1 VAAAQVSLHKHQWE
15 VFHSDIRFRVVAAGR
30 RFGKTELALAEILRA
45 ANTPDPHGRPKNI
58 GYVGPTDRQTKT
70 IFWERLKEVTRP
82 YWSKKPLEGKM
93 RLFLKSGATIFA
105 SGAFKPNS
113 LRGNGLDFLVLD
125 EYASMK
131 PTAWREVFRPALT
144 DRKGRALFISTPQ
157 GRNHLYDQFQLAES
171 NPHWQSFHFTTEQG
185 GLVDAEELA
194 DVAAELDAD
203 TYRQEFEAAFA
214 KAGKYR
220 AYHAFDPATHV
231 QHRSFDPLRPLVWSL
246 DFNVN
251 PMVMLLMQQ
260 VEEEVHVLE
269 EIVIKSDAHTELAC
283 DAFLKRALQ
292 YYKQVPSYQRPL
304 TVNIYGD
311 ASGNQRRTAG
321 STTDWA
327 LIKHFFR
334 SWVGTF
340 EPFFYTASINP
351 RIRDRVTC
359 VNTRLRNAAG
369 DARLFIDPSCK
380 QLIRDLEEVSW
391 ALDST
396 GAATHELNKKDL
408 ERTHASDALG
418 YFISQKFPMLPK
430 IGHQN
435 KPLYLG

>member
-1 VAAAQVSLHKHQWE
+1 MRSLFATAVLVLLSAHNRAVCQTQSDSNLPKIVHNDGRYALLVDGAPYLMLGAQVNNSSAWPAMLPKVWPAIEALHANTVEMPIYWEQFEPQPKRFDFSVVDTLLLQAREHGVRLVLLWFGTWKNGSGHYTPEWMKLAPERYPHMQNAKGETIDSLSPYAPATLEADTLAFCALLRHLKDSDPQHTVLMVQVENEAGTWGAVRDYSAAAEKL
-15 VFHSDIRFRVVAAGR
+15 
-30 RFGKTELALAEILRA
+30 
-45 ANTPDPHGRPKNI
+45 
-58 GYVGPTDRQTKT
+58 
-70 IFWERLKEVTRP
+70 
-82 YWSKKPLEGKM
+82 
-93 RLFLKSGATIFA
+93 
-105 SGAFKPNS
+105 
-113 LRGNGLDFLVLD
+113 
-125 EYASMK
+125 
-131 PTAWREVFRPALT
+131 
-144 DRKGRALFISTPQ
+144 
-157 GRNHLYDQFQLAES
+157 
-171 NPHWQSFHFTTEQG
+171 
-185 GLVDAEELA
+185 
-194 DVAAELDAD
+194 
-203 TYRQEFEAAFA
+203 
-214 KAGKYR
+214 
-220 AYHAFDPATHV
+220 
-231 QHRSFDPLRPLVWSL
+231 
-246 DFNVN
+246 
-251 PMVMLLMQQ
+251 
-260 VEEEVHVLE
+260 
-269 EIVIKSDAHTELAC
+269 SDAHTELAC